1 VERRGMAWAGV
12 LAVLVV
18 LAFVVPYAL
27 LSDIDAW
34 YGSFLFWIL
43 FVLVAIAINTLIM
56 WRWKDL
62 Q

>member
-1 VERRGMAWAGV
+1 MAWAGV

>member
-1 VERRGMAWAGV
+1 MERRGMAWAGV
-12 LAVLVV
+12 LAGLVV

-27 LSDIDAW
+27 LSGIDAW

>member
-1 VERRGMAWAGV
+1 MERRGMAWAGV

-27 LSDIDAW
+27 LSGIDAW

-43 FVLVAIAINTLIM
+43 FVLAAIAINTLIM